1 MMLGSWTKNQLA
13 PVFSLAC
20 FEVVWRTVVEL
31 AGAADLVLLPVGGV
45 LLSNEVLDA
54 GAVGRLLGL
63 GLLGAATFQ
72 TLPEVFPERYL
83 DWGNDVVA
91 RVVVAVGVVAVAS
104 LFNGLVGRLPIL
116 DGGAFS
122 PGTTVLTLLGVSA
135 VAGLL
140 TTDHRARLVPQI
152 QPFPSY
158 IRYRQLPDIDT
169 MERPAVGVI
178 VSRVLLIL
186 AFGGL
191 ALAVVVRLYPLPE
204 LFIIAVTVYEGL
216 SGPATV
222 RTDIAEGFLA
232 GLRAIWA
239 GPQGILGVSYGI
251 AALLAVVWLDVGY
264 LTGLPSRAAVV
275 GDPVTLLFFAV
286 TLGVG
291 TVHVMTGVVRLLER
305 LPAAVGD
312 DSAPAVDK
320 PVIPGLLLPAAALFA
335 WFEYVR
341 PDTNTLSYSLTATVP
356 ELGVALVLAVV
367 AVVPLFH
374 PSKGPRLPVS
384 DYLRIALAPSL
395 GFGVWGMALLGNN
408 QVVDLV
414 VGLYALVMVSL
425 SPFLGLEAFRL
436 DRYGGYGDW
445 FVGVLSGT
453 ALSRVGHPGEQ
464 VFDLLAEVC
473 LAAIVFI
480 VAAVLSLV
488 FRDAI
493 NVVSLAISTVMI
505 PAIAAVV
512 FRLLLL
518 PFYAPEVVVD
528 RLGSW

>member
-1 MMLGSWTKNQLA
+1 MLGSWTKNQLA

-20 FEVVWRTVVEL
+20 FEIVWRTVVEL

-63 GLLGAATFQ
+63 ALLGIATFQ
-72 TLPEVFPERYL
+72 TLPEVFPERHL

-91 RVVVAVGVVAVAS
+91 RLVVAGGVVAVAS
-104 LFNGLVGRLPIL
+104 LFNGLVGQLPFF
-116 DGGAFS
+116 DGGAFN
-122 PGTTVLTLLGVSA
+122 PGTAVVTLIGVSA

-140 TTDHRARLVPQI
+140 TTDHRARVVPQI
-152 QPFPSY
+152 QPFPRY
-158 IRYRQLPDIDT
+158 IRYRPLPDIDT

-204 LFIIAVTVYEGL
+204 LFVVVVTVYEGL

-222 RTDIAEGFLA
+222 RTDVAEGFLA

-239 GPQGILGVSYGI
+239 GPRGVLGVSYGI
-251 AALLAVVWLDVGY
+251 AALLAVVWIDVAY
-264 LTGLPSRAAVV
+264 LAGLANRAAVV
-275 GDPVTLLFFAV
+275 GDPVTLLFVAA

-291 TVHVMTGVVRLLER
+291 TVHAMTGIVRLLER

-312 DSAPAVDK
+312 DSAPIVDK
-320 PVIPGLLLPAAALFA
+320 PVIPGLLLPAAALFG

-341 PDTNTLSYSLTATVP
+341 PDSNATSYSLTATVP
-356 ELGVALVLAVV
+356 ERGVALILAVV
-367 AVVPLFH
+367 AVVPLLR

-384 DYLRIALAPSL
+384 DYVRIALAPSL
-395 GFGVWGMALLGNN
+395 GFGLWGTALPGND
-408 QVVDLV
+408 QISGLV
-414 VGLYALVMVSL
+414 VGLYALFVVPF

-436 DRYGGYGDW
+436 DRYGEFGDW
-445 FVGVLSGT
+445 FVGALSGT
-453 ALSRVGHPGEQ
+453 ALSRVGTPGER

-473 LAAIVFI
+473 LAMIVFV
-480 VAAVLSLV
+480 VAGVLSLV

-493 NVVSLAISTVMI
+493 TPVSFTISTVMF

-512 FRLLLL
+512 FRLVLL
-518 PFYAPEVVVD
+518 PFYAPEVLVD
-528 RLGSW
+528 RLSS

>member
-1 MMLGSWTKNQLA
+1 MLGSWTKDQLV

-20 FEVVWRTVVEL
+20 LEVVWRTAVDL
-31 AGAADLVLLPVGGV
+31 AGAADIVLLPIGGI

-63 GLLGAATFQ
+63 LLLGAATFQ
-72 TLPEVFPERYL
+72 TLPEVFPERYI

-91 RVVVAVGVVAVAS
+91 RVVVAGGVVAVAS
-104 LFNGLVGRLPIL
+104 LFNDLVGQLPFF
-116 DGGAFS
+116 DGGPFS
-122 PGTTVLTLLGVSA
+122 PGTAIITLIGVSA

-140 TTDHRARLVPQI
+140 TTDHRARIVPQI
-152 QPFPSY
+152 QPFPNY
-158 IRYRQLPDIDT
+158 IRYRPLPGIDT
-169 MERPAVGVI
+169 MERPAVGII
-178 VSRVLLIL
+178 VSRVLLVL
-186 AFGGL
+186 FFGGL

-204 LFIIAVTVYEGL
+204 LFVVVVTVYEGL

-222 RTDIAEGFLA
+222 RTDVAEGFLA

-251 AALLAVVWLDVGY
+251 AALLAVVWIDVAY
-264 LTGLPSRAAVV
+264 LAGLANRAAVV
-275 GDPVTLLFFAV
+275 ADPVTLLFVAA

-291 TVHVMTGVVRLLER
+291 TVHAMTGIVRLLER

-312 DSAPAVDK
+312 DSGPAVDK
-320 PVIPGLLLPAAALFA
+320 PVIPGLLLPAAALFW

-341 PDTNTLSYSLTATVP
+341 PASDATSYSLTATVP

-367 AVVPLFH
+367 AVVPLLR
-374 PSKGPRLPVS
+374 PPNGPRLPVS
-384 DYLRIALAPSL
+384 DYVRIALAPSL
-395 GFGVWGMALLGNN
+395 GFGLWVMALPNDQAAG
-408 QVVDLV
+408 LV
-414 VGLYALVMVSL
+414 VVLYASIMLSL

-436 DRYGGYGDW
+436 DRYGEFGDW
-445 FVGVLSGT
+445 FVGVVSGT
-453 ALSRVGHPGEQ
+453 ALSRVGAPGER

-473 LAAIVFI
+473 LALIVFV
-480 VAAVLSLV
+480 VAGVLSLV

-493 NVVSLAISTVMI
+493 TAVSAAIATIMF
-505 PAIAAVV
+505 PAIAAIV
-512 FRLLLL
+512 FRVVLL
-518 PFYAPEVVVD
+518 PFYAPEVIVD

>member
-1 MMLGSWTKNQLA
+1 MLGSWTKDQLA

-20 FEVVWRTVVEL
+20 FEIVWRTAVDL
-31 AGAADLVLLPVGGV
+31 AGAADIVLLPIGGV

-63 GLLGAATFQ
+63 LLLGTATFQ
-72 TLPEVFPERYL
+72 TLPEVFPERYI

-91 RVVVAVGVVAVAS
+91 RVVVAGGVVAVAS
-104 LFNGLVGRLPIL
+104 LFNDLVGQLPFF
-116 DGGAFS
+116 DGGPFS
-122 PGTTVLTLLGVSA
+122 PGTAIITLIGVSA

-140 TTDHRARLVPQI
+140 TTDHRARMVPQL
-152 QPFPSY
+152 QPFPNY
-158 IRYRQLPDIDT
+158 IRYRPLPDIDT

-178 VSRVLLIL
+178 VSRILLIL

-204 LFIIAVTVYEGL
+204 LFVVVVTVYEGL

-222 RTDIAEGFLA
+222 RTDVAEGFLA

-251 AALLAVVWLDVGY
+251 AALLAVVWVDVAY
-264 LTGLPSRAAVV
+264 LAGLTNRAAIV
-275 GDPVTLLFFAV
+275 GDPVTLLFVAA

-291 TVHVMTGVVRLLER
+291 TVHAMTGIVRLLER

-312 DSAPAVDK
+312 ESAPAVDK
-320 PVIPGLLLPAAALFA
+320 PVIPGLLLPAAALFG

-341 PDTNTLSYSLTATVP
+341 PDANATAYSLAATGP
-356 ELGVALVLAVV
+356 ELGVALILAVV
-367 AVVPLFH
+367 AVVPLVF
-374 PSKGPRLPVS
+374 PLKWPRLPMS
-384 DYLRIALAPSL
+384 GYLRIALAPSL
-395 GFGVWGMALLGNN
+395 GFGLWGMALPGNN
-408 QVVDLV
+408 QISGLV
-414 VGLYALVMVSL
+414 TGLYALFIVPF

-436 DRYGGYGDW
+436 DRYGEFGDW

-453 ALSRVGHPGEQ
+453 ALRRVGPPGER

-473 LAAIVFI
+473 LAAVVFA
-480 VAAVLSLV
+480 VAGVLSLV

-493 NVVSLAISTVMI
+493 TPISFTISTIML
-505 PAIAAVV
+505 PAIAAVI

-518 PFYAPEVVVD
+518 PFYTPEVIVD